1 MTNTEDIKKLEAK
14 LKEIEKEVEITQINK
29 HNLE

>member
-14 LKEIEKEVEITQINK
+14 LKEIEKEVEITQSNK